1 MKVILQKDVP
11 NLGDAG
17 EIKMVADGYAR
28 NYLIPRKL
36 VVPAVGGSTKALAH
50 QKKMME
56 ARAAKRLSDMQEI
69 AKKLE
74 SIGSVEVVVRV
85 GAKNKLF
92 GSVTALNIAQALTD
106 QGFPVEKRRV
116 ELQDNIKSVGKFP
129 VKIRLAEKLIVPIT
143 VNVVPDQESLQQLE
157 EEEAVRRAAD
167 ERAREAQARAE
178 GKVVEKEVKEQPVE
192 EASEEETA
200 EEETAEETVAAEDS
214 AGES

>member
-50 QKKMME
+50 QKMMME
-56 ARAAKRLSDMQEI
+56 AKAAKRLSEMQEV
-69 AKKLE
+69 AKNLE
-74 SIGSVEVVVRV
+74 SIGSVDIVVRV

-92 GSVTALNIAQALTD
+92 GSVTAMNIAQALTD

-116 ELQDNIKSVGKFP
+116 ELQDNIKSLGKFP
-129 VKIRLAEKLIVPIT
+129 VKVRLAEKLVVPVT
-143 VNVVPDQESLQQLE
+143 VNVVPDEESLQQVE
-157 EEEAVRRAAD
+157 EEEAVRRAAE
-167 ERAREAQARAE
+167 ERAKEAQARAE
-178 GKVVEKEVKEQPVE
+178 GKVIEKEQPEEQAEAPSE
-192 EASEEETA
+192 EAAA
-200 EEETAEETVAAEDS
+200 EEVAGETVVAEDS